1 MEEGKD
7 QQQIITPAFSIFESR
22 HVAYK
27 KLTLQTA
34 AVDQTETVLG
44 SFHVSKSVFVCL
56 SADAQDCL
64 WWLNSRALKCLLT
77 MNNFSLRVQIFI
89 HQLCTD
95 LIQVLVNFEQTQTSC
110 SPLLLVFYVKL
121 C

>member
-56 SADAQDCL
+56 SANAQDCSL
-64 WWLNSRALKCLLT
+64 VVELKGSKVSI
-77 MNNFSLRVQIFI
+77 N
-89 HQLCTD
+89 D
-95 LIQVLVNFEQTQTSC
+95 E
-110 SPLLLVFYVKL
+110 
-121 C
+121 